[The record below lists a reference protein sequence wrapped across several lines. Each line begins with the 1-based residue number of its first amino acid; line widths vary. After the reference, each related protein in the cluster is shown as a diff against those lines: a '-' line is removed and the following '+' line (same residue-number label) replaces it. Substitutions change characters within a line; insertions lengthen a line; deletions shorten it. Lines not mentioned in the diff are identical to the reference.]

1 MYTKQ
6 MYDNSGINKTDN
18 YNVPRVN
25 MNEYTHS
32 YQNTNPFFGV
42 FPKPGPSHSFTNA
55 QNDVLLNPYTPPL
68 KDERIIMTND
78 MRGDVR
84 GGIPINVNTR
94 AVDTNYR
101 QVGLLKRMNGPEMLL
116 PLMGRPRYV
125 SRDKW
130 QYYTMSDNNNQVKLP
145 VSFKSKSCTSEYGC
159 DEISNG
165 DTVYVDGLNATFQV
179 TMYDNATMQYLPFV

>member
-1 MYTKQ
+1 MYIKQ
-6 MYDNSGINKTDN
+6 SDSIVSTNNNST
-18 YNVPRVN
+18 RN
-25 MNEYTHS
+25 MSMNAHT
-32 YQNTNPFFGV
+32 YQNMPSISNPFFGV
-42 FPKPGPSHSFTNA
+42 FPKPRPSHSFTNT

-68 KDERIIMTND
+68 KDDRIIVTND
-78 MRGDVR
+78 YGGDVR
-84 GGIPINVNTR
+84 GRIPININTR

-125 SRDKW
+125 GRDKW

-165 DTVYVDGLNATFQV
+165 DTVYVDGMNATFQV
-179 TMYDNATMQYLPFV
+179 TMYDNATMQYLPFM